1 MEPNKNAKIS
11 KTFVE
16 NHSSN
21 ILHDHQKIA
30 NNFNEYF
37 TNIVPNLAN
46 KDNDNKYILLNGF
59 TYNPAEYFT
68 SFERIFANEKCEKR
82 DT

>member
-1 MEPNKNAKIS
+1 MEPNKNTKIS

-37 TNIVPNLAN
+37 TNIVHFWQIKN
-46 KDNDNKYILLNGF
+46 NDNKYILLNGL

-68 SFERIFANEKCEKR
+68 SFERILREKCEKR